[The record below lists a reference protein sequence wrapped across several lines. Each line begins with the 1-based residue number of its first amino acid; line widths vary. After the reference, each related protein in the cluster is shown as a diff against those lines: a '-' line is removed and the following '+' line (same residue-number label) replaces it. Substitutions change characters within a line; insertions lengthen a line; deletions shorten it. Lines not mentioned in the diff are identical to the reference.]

1 VVIAPYGGAAEF
13 ASFSLAGSAALDVAG
28 GSGYS
33 AGLTVFPSGSG
44 GFGRVFVPDSALRD
58 SADNITVSSINYL
71 HLILTQPTATLTV
84 NSGAG
89 VGLAMSESGALD
101 HLTVNSAGTVTL
113 MEAIDIAGTAT
124 VNGTLTANPFDNVNV
139 GAGVT
144 WGNQPSASNGRL
156 EISVNQMTIGASGL
170 VTMDAKGYAGGISFD
185 FCQGGSL
192 HGPGIASG
200 NRSVSNVGG
209 GGCGTHGSISSG
221 GGGGSYGTAGTGR
234 TSYTW
239 GGVPYGES
247 DFHTAL
253 YLGSGGGGPPPITH
267 TYYSH
272 RGGFGAGAILIEAA
286 QSITMSGTDKITAR
300 GEFGG
305 VGNGLGGGGSGGT
318 IVLVSPVSPPCTSTS
333 VSVAGGA
340 GGNNYQN
347 QTVANF
353 TGTGGSGRCLVILTN
368 P

>member
-28 GSGYS
+28 GSGYAATNVS
-33 AGLTVFPSGSG
+33 TVGSG
-44 GFGRVFVPDSALRD
+44 GLGRVFVPDSALRD
-58 SADNITVSSINYL
+58 GADNITVSSINYL
-71 HLILTQPTATLTV
+71 HLVLTQPTATLTV

-89 VGLAMSESGALD
+89 VGLAMSGSGALN
-101 HLTVNSAGTVTL
+101 HLTVDSAGTVTL
-113 MEAIDIAGTAT
+113 MEAIEISGTAT

-170 VTMDAKGYAGGISFD
+170 VTMDAKGYSGGISFD

-200 NRSVSNVGG
+200 TRSVSNVGG
-209 GGCGTHGSISSG
+209 GGCGVVNASG

-234 TSYTW
+234 ASYTS
-239 GGVPYGES
+239 GGLPYGAS
-247 DFHTAL
+247 DFDTAL
-253 YLGSGGGGPPPITH
+253 YLGSGGGGPPPLGH
-267 TYYSH
+267 TYFAH

-286 QSITMSGTDKITAR
+286 QSITMSGTNKITAR
-300 GEFGG
+300 GEYGG
-305 VGNGLGGGGSGGT
+305 TANGLGGGGSGGT
-318 IVLVSPVSPPCTSTS
+318 IVLDSPVSPPCTS

-340 GGNNYQN
+340 AGNHTNNASITDY
-347 QTVANF
+347 
-353 TGTGGSGRCLVILTN
+353 TGTGGSGRCRVI